1 MQAVTIVI
9 GIRFF
14 KRTDSTYLSKRKA
27 TEKITAEFSLG
38 SLDKVWI
45 R

>member
-14 KRTDSTYLSKRKA
+14 KRTTTYLSKRKA